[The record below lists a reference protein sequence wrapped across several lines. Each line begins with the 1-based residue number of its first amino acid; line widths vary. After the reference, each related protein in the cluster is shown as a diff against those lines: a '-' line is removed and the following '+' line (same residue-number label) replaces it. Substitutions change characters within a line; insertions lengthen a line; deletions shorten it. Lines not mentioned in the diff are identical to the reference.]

1 MARVQEIK
9 QTTTPQQWHHVLS
22 NDNPADLV
30 SRGATVLELSQK
42 SIWFDGPTYLQQ
54 TDITDY
60 IVKTS
65 TERKVDE
72 KDPEVR
78 KLAAFS
84 TKTTTKVKLTYRF
97 AKFSNWKSLIR
108 SIALLKNCAKAKSW
122 KITKPSLANLNDA
135 ENFIIKKVQQEK
147 FLKMEKD
154 KTLVKLNPVLDEN
167 GMIRIG
173 GRAERASGLHHS
185 QKHPLIIPKASHIG
199 HLLSKHYH
207 EKIYHLGQRS
217 TLAMIRDAGFWILN
231 GTGQEKSLIR
241 KCVGCA
247 RLRKPPQSQLMG
259 QLPRERESRT
269 NSIIHAFLSSDALIN
284 ALRCFMAVRGPVNTI
299 HCDNGTNLV
308 GAKNELYRHSQI
320 ANRELQNY
328 LEDNSIT
335 FKFNSPDA
343 SHQGGSWERLIRS
356 VRAVLNG
363 MSLKYSKRL
372 DSQTLRTAF
381 FEAASIINS
390 RPITAMGINNPEEHI
405 LTPNHLLTM
414 KTKLL
419 LAPPPGSFSPD
430 EIYGRKRWKMAQQF
444 AEEFWTIWKAE
455 YLQQMQIRQKWTN
468 IQRNIKTEDIVLVK
482 DENAPRCD
490 WRIGII
496 TDTISDADG
505 LVGNVK
511 VRLGNKYLDKT
522 GRPLEPPVILSRP
535 IQKIVLLEF
544 N

>member
-1 MARVQEIK
+1 MEWNICSD
-9 QTTTPQQWHHVLS
+9 TFHYTTPTSAKPATRRGILS
-22 NDNPADLV
+22 TIARIYDPIGFV
-30 SRGATVLELSQK
+30 SP
-42 SIWFDGPTYLQQ
+42 I
-54 TDITDY
+54 
-60 IVKTS
+60 
-65 TERKVDE
+65 
-72 KDPEVR
+72 
-78 KLAAFS
+78 
-84 TKTTTKVKLTYRF
+84 
-97 AKFSNWKSLIR
+97 
-108 SIALLKNCAKAKSW
+108 
-122 KITKPSLANLNDA
+122 
-135 ENFIIKKVQQEK
+135 
-147 FLKMEKD
+147 
-154 KTLVKLNPVLDEN
+154 
-167 GMIRIG
+167 
-173 GRAERASGLHHS
+173 
-185 QKHPLIIPKASHIG
+185 KHPLIIPKASHIG

-231 GTGQEKSLIR
+231 GTGQVKSLIR

-259 QLPRERESRT
+259 QLPKERVEQTPPFTHVGMDVFGHFNVRDRRTELKRWGLLLTCMYSRA
-269 NSIIHAFLSSDALIN
+269 IHIELLEDLSSDALIN

-299 HCDNGTNLV
+299 HCDNGTNFV

-414 KTKLL
+414 KTKQL
-419 LAPPPGSFSPD
+419 LAPPPRNFSPD

-490 WRIGII
+490 WRIRII

-505 LVGNVK
+505 LVRNVK

-522 GRPLEPPVILSRP
+522 GRPLEPPVTLSRP
-535 IQKIVLLEF
+535 IQKNVLLEF